1 MCIGIPGQV
10 VAVSPEAHETATVAV
25 QGANRTISLALLD
38 GAPPEPGD
46 WVVIQL
52 GFALERLTEE
62 EAAEATRLL
71 DVLTGSTADD
81 LLGDY
86 AAAAVPARSD

>member
-10 VAVSPEAHETATVAV
+10 VVVSPAPHETATVAV
-25 QGANRTISLALLD
+25 QGANRTVSLALLD
-38 GAPPEPGD
+38 GAPPKPGD
-46 WVVIQL
+46 WVVVQL
-52 GFALERLTEE
+52 GFALERLTDE
-62 EAAEATRLL
+62 EAAEAIRLL

-86 AAAAVPARSD
+86 AAAVVPARSD